1 MYKLCGFFLL
11 LFFSACSPGPAANTQ
26 WDGTYI
32 GYIHHNQ
39 QDTTPVTLV
48 FEGKY
53 FAAAPYGGEVE
64 AESAGVFQD
73 SRSSLTFQNATT
85 ALPRLNGVYKYRFG
99 LDGSVRMWQE
109 NGAETNELILRLK

>member
-1 MYKLCGFFLL
+1 MNKVGLCCFLL
-11 LFFSACSPGPAANTQ
+11 LLAGCTPGAVPESQ

-53 FAAAPYGGEVE
+53 FAAAPYGGHAE
-64 AESAGVFQD
+64 AESSGVFEDNQTV
-73 SRSSLTFQNATT
+73 LIFQNTT
-85 ALPRLNGVYKYRFG
+85 AALPHLNGAYQYQFG

-109 NGAETNELILRLK
+109 NGAETNEMILRLK